1 MKKNITDL
9 ITEFKSLEGQEL
21 LAEYN
26 QLIKL
31 CDTLL
36 TDFPDQLGTEP
47 YYSLT
52 LDVIDRAFSLRLAFG
67 SNKFYDGGD
76 FDYELRSRSWHLLLK
91 VVPADEKMQNAVTRF
106 FKG

>member
-1 MKKNITDL
+1 MSKNSTDL
-9 ITEFKSLEGQEL
+9 ITEFKSLEGLDL
-21 LAEYN
+21 LAEYAK
-26 QLIKL
+26 LIKL

-36 TDFPDQLGTEP
+36 TDFPDLLRTEP

-52 LDVIDRAFSLRLAFG
+52 LDVIDRAFSLQVGFG
-67 SNKFYDGGD
+67 SNKFYDNSN
-76 FDYELRSRSWHLLLK
+76 FDYELRIRSWELLLK

>member
-9 ITEFKSLEGQEL
+9 VAQFKSLEGQEL
-21 LAEYN
+21 LAEYS

-36 TDFPDQLGTEP
+36 TDFPDQLRTEP

-52 LDVIDRAFSLRLAFG
+52 LDVIDRAISLRLGFG
-67 SNKFYDGGD
+67 SNKFYDGSD
-76 FDYELRSRSWHLLLK
+76 FDYELRIRSWHLLLK
-91 VVPADEKMQNAVTRF
+91 VVPTDEKMQNVVTRF